1 MILGFGGVLFFV
13 VAMAGCLAILN
24 LGGGDI
30 GVSVPTKHNGGVNLA
45 RSRGLVGSEVLVVLV
60 LVVLA
65 TTTDTHRVEFCKI

>member
-13 VAMAGCLAILN
+13 VAMAGWLAILN

-45 RSRGLVGSEVLVVLV
+45 RS
-60 LVVLA
+60 
-65 TTTDTHRVEFCKI
+65 